1 MAVTSDA
8 AQLQAR
14 LTHIQGHVRL
24 PSVVAGVSTA
34 GTPSWTGGAGDVAG
48 PPADTQYRI
57 GSITKTLVAVLV
69 MRARDEGLLALDDPI
84 GKLVPETGYADATV
98 GSLLAHVS
106 GLQSEPVGSWWERS
120 PGHAGRRAAERQ
132 RRQRGGWP
140 ARGST
145 TTTATS
151 GSRCSARRSR
161 GCAAPAGGTAWSASC
176 SNRSA

>member
-1 MAVTSDA
+1 M
-8 AQLQAR
+8 
-14 LTHIQGHVRL
+14 
-24 PSVVAGVSTA
+24 AGVLD
-34 GTPSWTGGAGDVAG
+34 GWHPLVDGGAGDVPG

-84 GKLVPETGYADATV
+84 GRFVPETGYADATV

-120 PGHAGRRAAERQ
+120 PGVGAGCPAAR
-132 RRQRGGWP
+132 P
-140 ARGST
+140 
-145 TTTATS
+145 TTAA
-151 GSRCSARRSR
+151 ARVAGPGEYYHYSNLGFALLGEAVARLR
-161 GCAAPAGGTAWSASC
+161 GAGVVGRASPPSC